1 VDLRYANRGDYKGL
15 EGRGDL
21 LAYLRVYRGQR
32 IAVALNL
39 AAEPLR
45 FQPSGEG
52 GRLLLS
58 THLDR
63 EGKPVKGPLELRGHG
78 GLVLELKP

>member
-1 VDLRYANRGDYKGL
+1 VGDYQGL

-21 LAYLRVYRGQR
+21 LAYVRVYRGQR

-45 FQPSGEG
+45 FEPPGEG

-63 EGKPVKGPLELRGHG
+63 EGKPVKGPLELRGNE
-78 GLVLELKP
+78 GLVVELKP